1 MDHISCPFVV
11 DALTGEGAFA
21 EVKVGAE
28 DASKVELEEEKEVL
42 DPTTGRRRTVKAD
55 PKLAEEADPAGTEG
69 RRTPKGVNAW
79 APHIGTPEKLAYIK
93 TSKVPTSSN
102 NSKNGVY
109 RI

>member
-1 MDHISCPFVV
+1 LDHISCPFVV

-28 DASKVELEEEKEVL
+28 DASEVELEEEKEVL

-79 APHIGTPEKLAYIK
+79 APHIGTPE
-93 TSKVPTSSN
+93 
-102 NSKNGVY
+102 
-109 RI
+109 